1 MVDLAAK
8 GTLYCCRTIPSVRGQ
23 FPWEFTK
30 ATLERRESLFLSK
43 DNLMAVH
50 WKDKR
55 DVYVVSTIHGNEIK
69 DVQRHGEDVPIK
81 KPKSI

>member
-1 MVDLAAK
+1 
-8 GTLYCCRTIPSVRGQ
+8 
-23 FPWEFTK
+23 
-30 ATLERRESLFLSK
+30 
-43 DNLMAVH
+43 MAHVH